1 MVKGTAADRKLYHGR
16 SFFAHPDTMSRKVKP
31 SSVAERQFPL
41 RSWTKKNKIKKALTA
56 NAGLL
61 DANVR
66 DLISKAN
73 LAILACGVGN

>member
-1 MVKGTAADRKLYHGR
+1 MADGKLYHGR
-16 SFFAHPDTMSRKVKP
+16 ASFFAHPDATSRKVKP

-41 RSWTKKNKIKKALTA
+41 RSRMEKEKKKQKTVLTA

-73 LAILACGVGN
+73 AAMFTCGV

>member
-16 SFFAHPDTMSRKVKP
+16 ASFFAHPDTMSRKVKP

-41 RSWTKKNKIKKALTA
+41 RSWTKKRALTA